1 MDFTKLN
8 PDFNALGRLD
18 YSKPVIDTKNTI
30 ALIALVAAVLSVVF
44 VFLPWFSVKVSMFGQ
59 SESASRLGITTW
71 YGIIGLIM
79 ALTAVAGVLYKQ
91 YALAFWAA
99 VICVVL
105 GFIGWLSYASLTM
118 DGRTATADDIK
129 LAANFDAVTIGH
141 LGAILFFFSSAI
153 AAVCS
158 LLMAT
163 GRKID
168 VNLR

>member
-30 ALIALVAAVLSVVF
+30 ALIALVAAV
-44 VFLPWFSVKVSMFGQ
+44 
-59 SESASRLGITTW
+59 
-71 YGIIGLIM
+71 
-79 ALTAVAGVLYKQ
+79 
-91 YALAFWAA
+91 
-99 VICVVL
+99 
-105 GFIGWLSYASLTM
+105 
-118 DGRTATADDIK
+118 
-129 LAANFDAVTIGH
+129 
-141 LGAILFFFSSAI
+141 
-153 AAVCS
+153 CS

>member
-44 VFLPWFSVKVSMFGQ
+44 VFLPWFSVKVSMFCQ

-105 GFIGWLSYASLTM
+105 GFISYASLTM

-129 LAANFDAVTIGH
+129 LVANFGDVTIGH